1 MKRMAKRLD
10 GDNFGLHYTSWLRT
24 FRRLSLKVGR
34 GIGTRGSG
42 DMGRGDVP
50 RPTPHVPRPTSHV
63 PVPVTAHSEA
73 EVENAHRTGKKQGEK
88 PRHIIANLDSRAF

>member
-24 FRRLSLKVGR
+24 FRGLSLKVGR
-34 GIGTRGSG
+34 GRGTRGRG
-42 DMGRGDVP
+42 DMGRGDAG
-50 RPTPHVPRPTSHV
+50 RRGRGDVPRPTSHV

-73 EVENAHRTGKKQGEK
+73 EVENAHRTGKK
-88 PRHIIANLDSRAF
+88 